1 MKYILNAAA
10 RYGLS
15 DLPKGVYLAA
25 LKLILFYHM
34 KPTDA
39 VTLYNRYIGDW
50 GGTSTSYRFEAV
62 KNGKVVKV
70 VRKEPVT
77 SMHLSAEPDHQN
89 LTERH
94 TYEAAEIRIRALDQN
109 NNIVSFYQEPVV
121 LSTEGPIAIIGPEI
135 ISLQGGMGGTYVR
148 TTGEEGVGILK
159 IKAAQMEEQRILFE
173 VKNDRK

>member
-15 DLPKGVYLAA
+15 NLPKGVYLAA
-25 LKLILFYHM
+25 LKLILMYHM

-39 VTLYNRYIGDW
+39 VALYNRYIGDW

-89 LTERH
+89 LTERN

-109 NNIVSFYQEPVV
+109 DNIVSFTRNRLYCRRRDQSP
-121 LSTEGPIAIIGPEI
+121 
-135 ISLQGGMGGTYVR
+135 SLD
-148 TTGEEGVGILK
+148 LK
-159 IKAAQMEEQRILFE
+159 SFPCREAWAALMSERPGKKASGF
-173 VKNDRK
+173 

>member
-25 LKLILFYHM
+25 VKLILMYHM

-39 VTLYNRYIGDW
+39 VALYNRYIGDW

-109 NNIVSFYQEPVV
+109 DNIVNFTRSRLYYLRRDRLPLLDPKSFP
-121 LSTEGPIAIIGPEI
+121 AK
-135 ISLQGGMGGTYVR
+135 
-148 TTGEEGVGILK
+148 GEAWAALMSERPGK
-159 IKAAQMEEQRILFE
+159 KASGF
-173 VKNDRK
+173 